1 MSFGIMK
8 NMNYYLITSFI
19 LLNNGLSFKTNTI
32 DNVNNIHLQS
42 SIENTMINNNNNN
55 NSNLVHTDLH
65 NDKTITCL
73 SDNPI
78 VHTSVGIYCGL
89 REIVHWPNGPASM
102 VDVYYGIRYA
112 QSPTG
117 SLRFKKPVEPIP
129 EPKKIFMADK
139 LPSTCPQPKDTMFQN
154 SAAARMWVPNTPMS
168 EDCLFLNIWVPLK
181 ESNSSHSNSKEKLA
195 VMLWIYGGSFYMGTA
210 TLSVYDARFLAAR
223 QNIIVASMNYRLG
236 SFGFLYMNTE
246 EAPGN
251 MGLWDQRLAMK
262 WIKDHIENFGG
273 DPHRITLFGESA
285 GAVSVSTHVVS
296 PWSHSYYNNA
306 IMQSGSIFSNWGL
319 ATSEVSLNQT
329 QRLAKILGCGYRSSM
344 DQIKCLRS
352 KSITEILDAHDTM
365 YDPASYFSVPFPP
378 VLDNNFFPYENS
390 QSFRQ
395 LKYLKPS
402 GALMFG
408 INKNEG
414 SYFLLYAFVS
424 NSKWMKNLTDLPIT
438 NRMDYLRCLRQV
450 LDLDD
455 DDRPEFTEPLI
466 RYTDFEYQTYQQL
479 PTLESWTERLEEIS
493 SDRSF
498 KCPTINMATAVTN
511 DYRIPGRRRA
521 HTLPVYFYEFQH
533 RTLSL
538 PMPKWTGTMHGY
550 EIEYVFGI
558 PFSPQFQAS
567 FYRFTDEERQLSD
580 IMMTYWANFARTG
593 DPNILPDGRHVTDNV
608 NPEDPDE
615 ITGGELEDSL
625 NHKQGRKNP
634 FIGWP
639 EFRNST
645 KAYIVFRSAPAN
657 LLVSTRPRHRQCLFW
672 RRWYPALLQQVERNR
687 QHCLGV

>member
-1 MSFGIMK
+1 MSYGIVM
-8 NMNYYLITSFI
+8 NMNLYIITSF
-19 LLNNGLSFKTNTI
+19 LLLDPVLSSRLNAFQ
-32 DNVNNIHLQS
+32 NVNNVLIPF
-42 SIENTMINNNNNN
+42 IENTIINN
-55 NSNLVHTDLH
+55 SIAADIDLH
-65 NDKTITCL
+65 NGKTTICS
-73 SDNPI
+73 SDNPV
-78 VHTSVGIYCGL
+78 VHTSVGIYCGV

-139 LPSTCPQPKDTMFQN
+139 LPPTCPQPKDTMFQN
-154 SAAARMWVPNTPMS
+154 SAAARMWVPNTPLS
-168 EDCLFLNIWVPLK
+168 EDCLFLNIWVPIK
-181 ESNSSHSNSKEKLA
+181 ESNGSRPNSKEKLA
-195 VMLWIYGGSFYMGTA
+195 VMLWIYGGSFYMGTS

-262 WIKDHIENFGG
+262 WIKDHIEHFGG
-273 DPHRITLFGESA
+273 DPYRITLFGESA

-329 QRLAKILGCGYRSSM
+329 QRFAKILGCGYRSSN

-455 DDRPEFTEPLI
+455 DDERPEFTEPLI

-479 PTLESWTERLEEIS
+479 PTLKSWTERLEEIS

-533 RTLSL
+533 RTVSL

-593 DPNILPDGRHVTDNV
+593 DPNILPDGRHVTDNL

-615 ITGGELEDSL
+615 ITGDQLKDSL
-625 NHKQGRKNP
+625 SHKQGSKNP

-687 QHCLGV
+687 QHCLSV

>member
-1 MSFGIMK
+1 MSLGIMK
-8 NMNYYLITSFI
+8 NMNYYLITSFL

-42 SIENTMINNNNNN
+42 SIENTMINNNNNNNNN

-306 IMQSGSIFSNWGL
+306 IMQS
-319 ATSEVSLNQT
+319 
-329 QRLAKILGCGYRSSM
+329 
-344 DQIKCLRS
+344 
-352 KSITEILDAHDTM
+352 EILDAHDTM

-672 RRWYPALLQQVERNR
+672 RRWYPALLQQGDLVIKVFY
-687 QHCLGV
+687 LSL